1 LCRGRSARRQPERVT
16 KAEEAFEEVLVRQEV
31 LAIGEVLAMEEV
43 LAMREVLAMGER
55 RR

>member
-1 LCRGRSARRQPERVT
+1 VRSARRQPERVT
-16 KAEEAFEEVLVRQEV
+16 KAEEAFEEVLVRGEV